1 MSESCIDDEIPQ
13 CKCVN
18 GPIKGDIALHKKNSY
33 NKNIDEGSNNLPA
46 TLINSC
52 KPTTS
57 ENVIRTT
64 QTPNN
69 NDVINDDLAPPTR
82 KKTFPTNTSQFKLGS
97 IEIKFNKRKNS
108 SPITRELDIPVSKK
122 AVQGFS
128 SKPSGVDFGV
138 VIDKPSK
145 TMKNGG
151 KVLRLFGGIQQYL
164 GL

>member
-1 MSESCIDDEIPQ
+1 M
-13 CKCVN
+13 
-18 GPIKGDIALHKKNSY
+18 L
-33 NKNIDEGSNNLPA
+33 L
-46 TLINSC
+46 
-52 KPTTS
+52 
-57 ENVIRTT
+57 RTT

-69 NDVINDDLAPPTR
+69 NDVINDDLAAPTR

-128 SKPSGVDFGV
+128 SKPSDVDFGV

-151 KVLRLFGGIQQYL
+151 KVLRLFGGIQKYL